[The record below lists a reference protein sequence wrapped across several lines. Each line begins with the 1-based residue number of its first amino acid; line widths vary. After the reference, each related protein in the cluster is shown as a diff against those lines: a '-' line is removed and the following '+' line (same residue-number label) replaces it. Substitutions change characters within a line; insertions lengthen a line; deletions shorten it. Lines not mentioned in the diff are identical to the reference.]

1 MQSALSQAFSEPL
14 LAAMPQLS
22 EKPHLGVPSSNP
34 APYLGHEV
42 SKSTTAL
49 GLRAALHLERVKS
62 RSTGK
67 ERDSESGNDYFG
79 ARYYA
84 SSMGRFMSPDWSA
97 KEEPV
102 PYAKLDDPQ
111 SLNLYA
117 YVMNNPLI
125 RADIDGH
132 WGCSAANADSIG
144 CRNIADFNASHE
156 VDNQQPSKTKA
167 IQAQQQN
174 GSSGGTGFWS
184 HVGNLLHLHSWNYGM
199 RESVTMTIEPGSESE
214 PNPYVAVGTDALGIA
229 GAAAGHPTAGYVG
242 SAISVK
248 NDPSVPN
255 LVMTGMS
262 FVPVVGEAVGAVT
275 AVQDVGLL
283 AGKWITNNVMAPM
296 INAIPGNTMDNG
308 NGISIPTPEAQC
320 VASGMC

>member
-1 MQSALSQAFSEPL
+1 MHQGLKAG
-14 LAAMPQLS
+14 
-22 EKPHLGVPSSNP
+22 K
-34 APYLGHEV
+34 YLIAVGDTNSLV
-42 SKSTTAL
+42 GNAW
-49 GLRAALHLERVKS
+49 LE
-62 RSTGK
+62 
-67 ERDSESGNDYFG
+67 
-79 ARYYA
+79 
-84 SSMGRFMSPDWSA
+84 
-97 KEEPV
+97 
-102 PYAKLDDPQ
+102 
-111 SLNLYA
+111 SL
-117 YVMNNPLI
+117 
-125 RADIDGH
+125 
-132 WGCSAANADSIG
+132 
-144 CRNIADFNASHE
+144 
-156 VDNQQPSKTKA
+156 K
-167 IQAQQQN
+167 AQQQN

-229 GAAAGHPTAGYVG
+229 GAATGHPTAGYVG